1 MPSLSQGYYYSIP
14 FTEEGQYGRQKLSI
28 EMKTIIDAT
37 EGFFVDSGGCRKFFP
52 YGWD

>member
-1 MPSLSQGYYYSIP
+1 MRCQLKVNLPFLS
-14 FTEEGQYGRQKLSI
+14 E

-52 YGWD
+52 YGWE